1 MGRVTY
7 AGRLERSK
15 TARWPVILFGLVAL
29 GGAPARAQEPLLIRI
44 RPLADAEAARIARE
58 ALWLR
63 RQAHA
68 RAVIESVC
76 TGCLGA
82 WAPDAEPRPI
92 AAPVPVPVAAERR
105 VTTMAAQMGVELDP
119 GSGASA
125 VPSDPST
132 LERHP

>member
-82 WAPDAEPRPI
+82 WAPDAEP
-92 AAPVPVPVAAERR
+92 VAAERR